1 MSRYFVSKRALRV
14 PSAWIDDDPFGAPM
28 VPSLSVSDHEAV
40 DTGLLDVHGDAIM
53 RAPNPM
59 GFGRDDEW

>member
-1 MSRYFVSKRALRV
+1 VSRYYSRRPARSFYVEDDTY
-14 PSAWIDDDPFGAPM
+14 PSEQPM
-28 VPSLSVSDHEAV
+28 IPQISVDDHEAV
-40 DTGLLDVHGDAIM
+40 DTGLLDLNGDTIM

>member
-1 MSRYFVSKRALRV
+1 MPRYFIRTRRA
-14 PSAWIDDDPFGAPM
+14 SDDDDCWPEPAM
-28 VPSLSVSDHEAV
+28 NHVPTVCDHEAV
-40 DTGLLDVHGDAIM
+40 DTGLIDSDGNMIM

>member
-1 MSRYFVSKRALRV
+1 MNHV
-14 PSAWIDDDPFGAPM
+14 PT
-28 VPSLSVSDHEAV
+28 VCDHEAV
-40 DTGLLDVHGDAIM
+40 DTGLIDQDGNMIL